1 MKEEPISEY
10 EKDYILFIESLELNT
25 NKKYNKSLK
34 IEGKLLHET
43 DKINVFFGIF
53 IYKST
58 EINPF
63 EADIEMTVEFIEN
76 EAPYV
81 QMMTN
86 FLEPTIYDLK
96 NYFLC
101 LSRKNNYVFSY
112 KSLGQCQAIFLEIIA
127 NIQIIL
133 HHLYNCELFGTFI
146 YFGEYNLN
154 HIYHINSFLKNSE
167 IFDFFKINRTEN
179 EMLYDK
185 ILYLIF
191 TELYVIVFEPLEKD
205 KSLAK
210 ILFCNKLSET
220 SMNYEEINIYSDG
233 QKRKKLKVRIED
245 IHKRVLFKDNNYINS
260 INNHIKI
267 SFKDDDE
274 LKHNPYQSINNIQTE
289 NVFHDKFEFLFINKE
304 ENDEIEIKKEYENV
318 KKFAL
323 KKLVLEQ
330 KGYKNIIS
338 PYWLLFNFSKNLNS
352 IVYSLEQNREEVDK
366 IIEYNEHL
374 YNKYVKRKTNLDIKI
389 INNAIKNIIF
399 LCSEITSMLI
409 NDEGTILK
417 PYVQKI
423 QKYSN
428 INK

>member
-127 NIQIIL
+127 NIQIFL

-154 HIYHINSFLKNSE
+154 HIYHINSFLRNNE
-167 IFDFFKINRTEN
+167 I
-179 EMLYDK
+179 
-185 ILYLIF
+185 
-191 TELYVIVFEPLEKD
+191 
-205 KSLAK
+205 
-210 ILFCNKLSET
+210 
-220 SMNYEEINIYSDG
+220 
-233 QKRKKLKVRIED
+233 
-245 IHKRVLFKDNNYINS
+245 
-260 INNHIKI
+260 
-267 SFKDDDE
+267 
-274 LKHNPYQSINNIQTE
+274 
-289 NVFHDKFEFLFINKE
+289 
-304 ENDEIEIKKEYENV
+304 
-318 KKFAL
+318 
-323 KKLVLEQ
+323 
-330 KGYKNIIS
+330 
-338 PYWLLFNFSKNLNS
+338 
-352 IVYSLEQNREEVDK
+352 
-366 IIEYNEHL
+366 
-374 YNKYVKRKTNLDIKI
+374 
-389 INNAIKNIIF
+389 
-399 LCSEITSMLI
+399 
-409 NDEGTILK
+409 
-417 PYVQKI
+417 
-423 QKYSN
+423 
-428 INK
+428 